1 MQTVSASPPHHHHS
15 ASPVWEAHARAA
27 LAAQGSRAGGARQL
41 VIAALAGQDCC
52 ASAQEIHARIAG
64 TGGATGIASVYRT
77 LDLLHGLSLITRI
90 DTGDGVARFEPTHPG
105 GEHHHHLVCTRC
117 GAVEA
122 FHDDALEEAI
132 HRVAE
137 RVDFE
142 VTGHDI
148 ALRGICSACR

>member
-1 MQTVSASPPHHHHS
+1 MSSPPTHAHTH
-15 ASPVWEAHARAA
+15 APDAWERHATDALARRGTRRSVARDAVVAA
-27 LAAQGSRAGGARQL
+27 LAAQE
-41 VIAALAGQDCC
+41 CC
-52 ASAQEIHARIAG
+52 ASAQEIHTRLRADGSTI
-64 TGGATGIASVYRT
+64 GIASVYRT
-77 LDLLHGLSLITRI
+77 LELLHGMGLVTRVE
-90 DTGDGVARFEPTHPG
+90 TGDGVARFEPTHPG